1 MKMVLFIIHIKI
13 GIVVQ
18 KEAFA
23 LPFFMAARKAK
34 WAWAWRPGALSIKS
48 LQVIVLMQDFFKKM
62 AVDFGFFSATLE
74 KAGWLK

>member
-1 MKMVLFIIHIKI
+1 MGVARR
-13 GIVVQ
+13 
-18 KEAFA
+18 AF
-23 LPFFMAARKAK
+23 
-34 WAWAWRPGALSIKS
+34 STKS